1 MRNVVLIVNNFNP
14 FTVNHIRL
22 IKNSR
27 NLGDVVVVLEDK
39 NIDTIEILKELR
51 GIYKIE
57 IGETLEDMYW
67 KYKDEGI
74 IYYVN
79 PEKEE
84 DKKYCK
90 SKGIEMVEVTTDPF
104 TLKDIL
110 FGASDNET

>member
-1 MRNVVLIVNNFNP
+1 
-14 FTVNHIRL
+14 
-22 IKNSR
+22 
-27 NLGDVVVVLEDK
+27 
-39 NIDTIEILKELR
+39 
-51 GIYKIE
+51 
-57 IGETLEDMYW
+57 MYW

-110 FGASDNET
+110 FGVSDNET